1 MEGKPWGMGMPP
13 PSGLG
18 FPGGAADV
26 LLTEEV
32 ISKDN
37 THGFAFTFYFFFS
50 ATAAWRQVSGR
61 LLQVSRLS

>member
-26 LLTEEV
+26 PFTEEV

-50 ATAAWRQVSGR
+50 P
-61 LLQVSRLS
+61 LLLGVKYLGGCYKSHS